1 MLLVGDLE
9 VGFNFRCCH
18 VTSRL
23 QRVAWGLPNLLAACK
38 TLALQLVGGAHRKGS
53 AHAARV
59 TVQPALSCPTE
70 P

>member
-23 QRVAWGLPNLLAACK
+23 QRVAWAPPALLAACK
-38 TLALQLVGGAHRKGS
+38 TLALQLWVELMQRLSACSTRDGAAS
-53 AHAARV
+53 FE
-59 TVQPALSCPTE
+59 LLTE